1 MSDTARLE
9 FVKITVADLDAATA
23 FYATAL
29 QQIQTAR
36 FELGEGEDALEEVI
50 MGPQGGAGQNVVLVQ
65 YKTPRVADAGSTVLG
80 FGVTGIK
87 TVLQR
92 VKRAGGSVVTPPKLV
107 AACGSRLPSSRIRRV
122 TGSSSSSGTRSLT
135 TSECQ
140 PQTCSREWE
149 NRQSPGRLRP
159 SVAPSRGKER
169 RCLTCQ
175 GTSHLSQVLGATRE
189 PVSSA
194 RSPCRGPRSP

>member
-107 AACGSRLPSSRIRRV
+107 AAGRITAAVVQDPEGHRIELV
-122 TGSSSSSGTRSLT
+122 
-135 TSECQ
+135 
-140 PQTCSREWE
+140 
-149 NRQSPGRLRP
+149 
-159 SVAPSRGKER
+159 ER
-169 RCLTCQ
+169 
-175 GTSHLSQVLGATRE
+175 HEIAHHV
-189 PVSSA
+189 
-194 RSPCRGPRSP
+194 

>member
-107 AACGSRLPSSRIRRV
+107 AALHHGCRRPGSGGSPDRARRAA
-122 TGSSSSSGTRSLT
+122 RD
-135 TSECQ
+135 
-140 PQTCSREWE
+140 
-149 NRQSPGRLRP
+149 
-159 SVAPSRGKER
+159 
-169 RCLTCQ
+169 
-175 GTSHLSQVLGATRE
+175 
-189 PVSSA
+189 
-194 RSPCRGPRSP
+194 RSPRLSASRRPVPGSGRTDRARGGCDLA